1 MNSAFTSS
9 VFSGKKVT
17 AMENRH
23 VLLFRCMKYVV
34 IKKTFVQKPCRDIAE
49 IYLSIRSSII
59 SFFSLHFKLFPQV
72 SRVQNPE
79 LHTKA
84 TWNMSKKLALG
95 WSWIQL
101 DSEEATTEVAEVI
114 QRVQLPWRCYSC
126 WCVAA
131 VAVQVSASGCSVECD
146 TPCSWGDAGKIGG
159 DGGNGDGDGAALSSG
174 LSHTAAH
181 SQHEVL
187 FMYGPFMGLKCL
199 HWMNYSLFS
208 QVGKSVHSNSTSII
222 PQNACI

>member
-1 MNSAFTSS
+1 MLKFIYQSA
-9 VFSGKKVT
+9 
-17 AMENRH
+17 
-23 VLLFRCMKYVV
+23 LQLFLSLASISNYFPRSPECK
-34 IKKTFVQKPCRDIAE
+34 ILSCIPRQHKTCQK
-49 IYLSIRSSII
+49 
-59 SFFSLHFKLFPQV
+59 
-72 SRVQNPE
+72 
-79 LHTKA
+79 
-84 TWNMSKKLALG
+84 MALG

-159 DGGNGDGDGAALSSG
+159 DGGGGDGDGAALPSG

-222 PQNACI
+222 TQSACI